1 MKKLL
6 LVAIMLPF
14 FVGCTPKEQSKKED
28 VALVQK
34 YVKAVENLD
43 YNTMDSL
50 LADNYKGYGPSYG
63 DSIGKKQAV
72 ANWKYNVKNLY
83 KSIHYNRSRT
93 ISVTLKT
100 GNNRGDWV
108 SNWGELHI
116 VYKNGKAVTL
126 WANTVYKVEKGKIVK
141 SITFYNEADALKQ
154 LGYVIVNPKYLK

>member
-1 MKKLL
+1 M
-6 LVAIMLPF
+6 AIMLPF
-14 FVGCTPKEQSKKED
+14 FVGCAPREQNKKED

-43 YNTMDSL
+43 YKTMDSL
-50 LADNYKGYGPSYG
+50 LADNYKGYGPAYG

-83 KSIHYNRSRT
+83 KSIRYNKSRNVA
-93 ISVTLKT
+93 VTLTT

-116 VYKNGKAVTL
+116 VYKSGKSVTL
-126 WANTVYKVEKGKIVK
+126 WANTVYKIEKGKIVK
-141 SITFYNEADALKQ
+141 SFTFYDEADALRQ
-154 LGYVIVNPKYLK
+154 LGYVIVNPKYLKSELKIR